1 MTRSEIFEKLK
12 EVLKD
17 SIDNDVNFD
26 TITEDTRL
34 IEDLGLN
41 SVGIIF
47 VVVSIEE
54 AFNITFSDVGFNDF
68 QNVKSVVDYIEKKVN

>member
-12 EVLKD
+12 EVLKN
-17 SIDNDVNFD
+17 SIDTEVDFD

-47 VVVSIEE
+47 VVISIEE
-54 AFNITFSDVGFNDF
+54 AFSVTFSDVGFNDF
-68 QNVKSVVDYIEKKVN
+68 QNVKAVVDYIEKQVN

>member
-12 EVLKD
+12 EVLSG
-17 SIDNDVNFD
+17 SIDSDIDFESLS
-26 TITEDTRL
+26 EDARL

-68 QNVKSVVDYIEKKVN
+68 QTVKAVVDYIEKQVN

>member
-12 EVLKD
+12 EVLKN
-17 SIDNDVNFD
+17 SIDTEVDFD
-26 TITEDTRL
+26 LITEDTRL

-47 VVVSIEE
+47 VVISIEE
-54 AFNITFSDVGFNDF
+54 AFSITFSDVGFNDF
-68 QNVKSVVDYIEKKVN
+68 QNVKAVVDYIEKQVN

>member
-12 EVLKD
+12 EVLKN
-17 SIDNDVNFD
+17 SIDTEVDFD

-47 VVVSIEE
+47 VVISIEE
-54 AFNITFSDVGFNDF
+54 ALSITFSDVGFNDF
-68 QNVKSVVDYIEKKVN
+68 QNVKAVVDYIEKQVN

>member
-12 EVLKD
+12 EVLQN
-17 SIDNDVNFD
+17 SIDTEVDFD
-26 TITEDTRL
+26 LITEDTRL

-47 VVVSIEE
+47 VVISIEE
-54 AFNITFSDVGFNDF
+54 AFNVTFSDVGFNDF
-68 QNVKSVVDYIEKKVN
+68 QNVKAVVDYIEKQVN

>member
-12 EVLKD
+12 EVLKN
-17 SIDNDVNFD
+17 SIDTEVDFD

-47 VVVSIEE
+47 VVISIEE
-54 AFNITFSDVGFNDF
+54 AFSITFSDVGFNDF
-68 QNVKSVVDYIEKKVN
+68 QNVKAVVDYIEKQVN